1 MLNEKQQRAVDCND
15 RFIFLYA
22 GAGTGK
28 TTVMI
33 SRIQRLLELGVSP
46 SSILG
51 LTFTNKSAKNMQ
63 ERLNTDDVTL

>member
-1 MLNEKQQRAVDCND
+1 
-15 RFIFLYA
+15 
-22 GAGTGK
+22 
-28 TTVMI
+28 MI

-63 ERLNTDDVTL
+63 EKLNTDDVTL

>member
-1 MLNEKQQRAVDCND
+1 MEDNVLNEKQQRAVDCND

-33 SRIQRLLELGVSP
+33 SRIQRLLELG
-46 SSILG
+46 
-51 LTFTNKSAKNMQ
+51 A
-63 ERLNTDDVTL
+63 